1 MQLRN
6 TLLFLGFALATPVF
20 GDMANPI
27 VTGEVPHDYR
37 IVSGDVLEI
46 SVWREEGLNQKV
58 LVRPD
63 GGISFPLI
71 GTVAAGGLTVDQL
84 RGEIAARLGEF
95 LSTPEVTVSVVNS
108 NQKIY
113 VVGKVAKPGDFPML
127 NRVTVMQA
135 LAMAGGLTPFADR
148 DDIAILRR
156 AGKENLRL
164 PFDYDLAED
173 GENLEQNILLQD
185 GDVVVVP

>member
-6 TLLFLGFALATPVF
+6 TLVLLALALASPLS
-20 GDMANPI
+20 GHAANPL

-37 IVSGDVLEI
+37 IVPGDMLEI
-46 SVWREEGLNQKV
+46 SVWREDGLNQKV

-71 GTVAAGGLTVDQL
+71 GNVAAGGLTVDQL
-84 RGEIAARLGEF
+84 RDEIGRRLGEF
-95 LSTPEVTVSVVNS
+95 LSSPEVTVSVLNS
-108 NQKIY
+108 NQRIY
-113 VVGKVAKPGDFPML
+113 VVGKVNKPGEFPMFT
-127 NRVTVMQA
+127 RVSVLQA

-148 DDIAILRR
+148 DDIAVLRR
-156 AGKENLRL
+156 TDKENLRL
-164 PFDYDLAED
+164 PFDYDSIEN
-173 GENLEQNILLQD
+173 GESLEQNILLQN